1 MSRLISAFVLA
12 GVMLGVCS
20 CSSSTSSS
28 METKKLEGNRI
39 PRGAA
44 PGKDNAP
51 PPPPPPKS

>member
-12 GVMLGVCS
+12 AVMLSICS

-51 PPPPPPKS
+51 PPPPPPKG